1 MGEPTAAVNVRCI
14 EDIDLA
20 TIKRVPF
27 DGRSR

>member
-1 MGEPTAAVNVRCI
+1 VNVRCI

-20 TIKRVPF
+20 TIKRVPI